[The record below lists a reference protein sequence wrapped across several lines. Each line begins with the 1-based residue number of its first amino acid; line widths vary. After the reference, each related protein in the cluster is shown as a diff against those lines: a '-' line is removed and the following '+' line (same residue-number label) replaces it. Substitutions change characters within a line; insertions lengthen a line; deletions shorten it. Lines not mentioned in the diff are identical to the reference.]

1 MTYTGEILTK
11 ILVLPYVGKELNMI
25 IMLPDENFGLEM
37 VENELHLFEIHR
49 WTKPDMQDEER
60 CKGPSLDLSWRRI
73 MT

>member
-37 VENELHLFEIHR
+37 VEKELHLFEIHR
-49 WTKPDMQDEER
+49 VDQAR
-60 CKGPSLDLSWRRI
+60 HAG
-73 MT
+73 